1 MPKVITIRDDVYQ
14 RLAKIKR
21 MRGESFS
28 QTIEYLLNVAE
39 KSEKAKGIYNLE
51 GILIEGYINKRR
63 LRRLEHGEDM
73 Y

>member
-1 MPKVITIRDDVYQ
+1 MPKVITIRDEIYN
-14 RLAKIKR
+14 RLAKVKR
-21 MRGESFS
+21 IRNESFS

-39 KSEKAKGIYNLE
+39 KTEKAKGIYNLE

-63 LRRLEHGEDM
+63 LRRIEHGEDM